1 MSLYQ
6 TLYFMSLVGGMSG
19 LFSWGIV
26 RLLEAALTSQAG
38 TWVSDVIATTV
49 LGALIGGL
57 TVAFSDRYS
66 GNRVMPRWIV
76 SGTLIGLFAGAI
88 AGFADIPITN
98 RLSAT
103 SPLAA
108 RLISWMLAGSL
119 IGLGLGLR
127 WIHVNRMRAAH
138 AYVGGLFGGL
148 LGGSIFA
155 VIGSRVPDLSQAIGF
170 IVVGIGICFG
180 VTFAPI
186 LLRDGLLQF
195 ISSGDPRAQMKFGH
209 SKKEWEL
216 QQGDTYTIG
225 SRSQDSGL
233 TKYRPDIEI
242 FIPDAAI
249 ASCHAILFGK
259 DGRFYVARH
268 PEAGGQAGLARYV
281 LRVRGRTVT
290 SSQELFNADDV
301 LIGRTALK
309 FVTRH
314 LRS

>member
-88 AGFADIPITN
+88 AGFVDIPITE
-98 RLSAT
+98 RLAAS
-103 SPLAA
+103 SPLAN
-108 RLISWMLAGSL
+108 RLILWMLAGSL

-155 VIGSRVPDLSQAIGF
+155 VVGSRVPDLSQAVGF

-216 QQGDTYTIG
+216 QQGDSYTIG

-281 LRVRGRTVT
+281 LRVRGKTVT

>member
-26 RLLEAALTSQAG
+26 RLLEASLTSQSGA
-38 TWVSDVIATTV
+38 WVSDVIATTI

-76 SGTLIGLFAGAI
+76 SGALIGLTAGAI
-88 AGFADIPITN
+88 AGFVDIPISS
-98 RLSAT
+98 RLAPS

-108 RLISWMLAGSL
+108 RLISWMIAGSL

-148 LGGSIFA
+148 AGGGIFA
-155 VIGSRVPDLSQAIGF
+155 ALGSHVPDLSHAVGF
-170 IVVGIGICFG
+170 IVVGVGICFG

-186 LLRDGLLQF
+186 LLRDGVLQF
-195 ISSGDPRAQMKFGH
+195 VSSGDSRAQMKFGH

-216 QQGDTYTIG
+216 QQGDSYTVG
-225 SRSQDSGL
+225 SRNQDLGL
-233 TKYRPDIEI
+233 TRYRPDIEI

-249 ASCHAILFGK
+249 APCHAILFAK
-259 DGRFYVARH
+259 DGRFYLARH

-281 LRVRGRTVT
+281 LRVRGKTIT
-290 SSQELFNADDV
+290 NSQELFNTDDI

-309 FVTRH
+309 FVARR
-314 LRS
+314 LSS

>member
-1 MSLYQ
+1 MSLHQ

-26 RLLEAALTSQAG
+26 RFLEGLLPSQREA
-38 TWVSDVIATTV
+38 WVSDVVATTI

-66 GNRVMPRWIV
+66 GTRVMPRWII
-76 SGTLIGLFAGAI
+76 SGTLIGLTAGAI
-88 AGFADIPITN
+88 AGAVDIPITD
-98 RLSAT
+98 RIAPS

-108 RLISWMLAGSL
+108 RLISWMIAGSL

-148 LGGSIFA
+148 IGGAIFA
-155 VIGSRVPDLSQAIGF
+155 ALGSRVPDLSHAAGF

-186 LLRDGLLQF
+186 LLRDGVLQF
-195 ISSGDPRAQMKFGH
+195 VSSGDPRAQMKFGH
-209 SKKEWEL
+209 SRKEWEL
-216 QQGDTYTIG
+216 QQGDSYTIG
-225 SRSQDSGL
+225 SRSKDLGL
-233 TKYRPDIEI
+233 TRYRPDIEI
-242 FIPDAAI
+242 FIPDTAVAA
-249 ASCHAILFGK
+249 CHAILFTK
-259 DGRFYVARH
+259 DGRFFLARH
-268 PEAGGQAGLARYV
+268 PEAGGHAGLARYI
-281 LRVRGRTVT
+281 LRVRGRTIT
-290 SSQELFNADDV
+290 NSQELFNADDI

-309 FVTRH
+309 FVARR
-314 LRS
+314 LNS

>member
-1 MSLYQ
+1 
-6 TLYFMSLVGGMSG
+6 MSLVGGTSG
-19 LFSWGIV
+19 LLSWGIV
-26 RLLEAALTSQAG
+26 RLLEAPLTSQSG
-38 TWVSDVIATTV
+38 MWVSDVIATTV

-66 GNRVMPRWIV
+66 GNRVMPRWII

-88 AGFADIPITN
+88 AGLVDIPITN
-98 RLSAT
+98 RLST
-103 SPLAA
+103 PSPIAA
-108 RLISWMLAGSL
+108 RLISWMVAGSF

-148 LGGSIFA
+148 IGGTIFA
-155 VIGSRVPDLSQAIGF
+155 VVGTPVPDLSQAVGF

-180 VTFAPI
+180 VTFTPI

-216 QQGDTYTIG
+216 QQGDSYTIG
-225 SRSQDSGL
+225 SRSQDLGL

-249 ASCHAILFGK
+249 APCHAILFGK
-259 DGRFYVARH
+259 EGRFYLARH
-268 PEAGGQAGLARYV
+268 PEAGGQAGLARYI
-281 LRVRGRTVT
+281 LRVRGKTVT
-290 SSQELFNADDV
+290 NSQELLNTDDI
-301 LIGRTALK
+301 LIGRTMLK
-309 FVTRH
+309 FLAR
-314 LRS
+314 RSGS